1 MRAAEWY
8 VGGWGKRKKRVRSSA
23 LVHTI
28 CWMRARVNEHTR
40 YACVMIAGFL
50 RLGQRIM
57 TQTARPFPAE
67 YTKLDAQARLTM
79 HTVNTNTCCW
89 VGARRDTCHHP
100 RLESAG
106 AHTHELAAPKASWG
120 RPGGSTYRLV
130 PVPVSVQVPV
140 EAGAIRSRRRV
151 VEVVAGAEAHVNTD
165 YRTYRYRANSA
176 LGPDSLASTLD
187 ASCHAH

>member
-67 YTKLDAQARLTM
+67 YILLEVRRANREPAKARARLT
-79 HTVNTNTCCW
+79 
-89 VGARRDTCHHP
+89 
-100 RLESAG
+100 
-106 AHTHELAAPKASWG
+106 LAEREP
-120 RPGGSTYRLV
+120 
-130 PVPVSVQVPV
+130 
-140 EAGAIRSRRRV
+140 EIRSDIGV
-151 VEVVAGAEAHVNTD
+151 LICEI
-165 YRTYRYRANSA
+165 
-176 LGPDSLASTLD
+176 SLMGRICA
-187 ASCHAH
+187 